1 MPGFWEYFQQFSD
14 SLNQKHN
21 ALLDRQYNLA
31 NMWNQ
36 KEQQE
41 SQAAQNYMGMQ
52 SGLLGQRAGIAGE
65 LGNIDQFD
73 KSYKLQQDEAA
84 FNKEKFEKSLMQMAL
99 DRASNE
105 KVAVTNASGRGGGD
119 GLEYLKMFL
128 GLKPQIDG
136 STGSRSWLGN
146 VDIKGAAKKSAGVVT
161 PTPQDTLKPQIDI
174 NKLGNLYNL
183 WGNQ

>member
-14 SLNQKHN
+14 KLNEKQN
-21 ALLDRQYNLA
+21 TLFDRQFNLA

-36 KEQQE
+36 NAQQE
-41 SQAAQNYMGMQ
+41 SQAAQNYMNMQ
-52 SGLLGQRAGIAGE
+52 SGLLGQRAGIAQAVGE
-65 LGNIDQFD
+65 GERFD
-73 KSYKLQQDEAA
+73 KSYKLSQDEAA
-84 FNKEKFEKSLMQMAL
+84 FEKDKFARLLEQQAL

-105 KVAVTNASGRGGGD
+105 KVAGINASGRGGGD
-119 GLEYLKMFL
+119 DMGFAEMFFKMAAQMQADNAKSVL
-128 GLKPQIDG
+128 QGVPV
-136 STGSRSWLGN
+136 R
-146 VDIKGAAKKSAGVVT
+146 GAAKRATRVVT